1 MSQKCH
7 KGLAK
12 YAQLFLAELIHKGI
26 NMKHTYNKI
35 AVALL
40 SSLSLSAFAADVDVY
55 GKANLSVQSSDEGE
69 GSFTEIK
76 SNASRIGLKG
86 THDLGDGLTVIY
98 KAEFQVDLDGDSAKG
113 DSITARNQYV
123 GLAGS
128 FGEVLLGKND
138 TMLKQSQGKIDLF
151 SDLNA
156 DIKSLWKGENRMA
169 DTLSY
174 KSPKFNNFQIG
185 VTYIAEDAVDA
196 DDGVS
201 VAVFY
206 GDAKLKK
213 TKVFASVAVDSDVK
227 GYDITRASVQG
238 KVGGV
243 VLGAMLQTQE
253 KVDGSGEMDG
263 FMVSAKYKMDKV
275 TFKGQYQAADFKGG
289 DDKSGITVGADYALA
304 KSTKLYTFYT
314 SFDMDSGADQD
325 YLAAGIEYNF

>member
-1 MSQKCH
+1 
-7 KGLAK
+7 
-12 YAQLFLAELIHKGI
+12 
-26 NMKHTYNKI
+26 MKHTYNKI
-35 AVALL
+35 AVVLL

-55 GKANLSVQSSDEGE
+55 GKANISLQSSDEGE
-69 GSFTEIK
+69 GSFTEVK

-86 THDLGDGLTVIY
+86 THDLGEGLSVIY

-113 DSITARNQYV
+113 DSITDRNQYV
-123 GLAGS
+123 GLAGG

-138 TMLKQSQGKIDLF
+138 TMLKQSQGKVDLF
-151 SDLNA
+151 SDLNG

-174 KSPKFNNFQIG
+174 KSPKFNDFQVG

-196 DDGVS
+196 EDGVS

-213 TKVFASVAVDSDVK
+213 STIFASIAVDAEVN
-227 GYDITRASVQG
+227 GYDITRATLQG
-238 KVGGV
+238 NVSGV

-263 FMVSAKYKMDKV
+263 FMVSAKYKMDKI
-275 TFKGQYQAADFKGG
+275 TFKGQYQAADFKDG
-289 DDKSGITVGADYALA
+289 DDKSGITLGADYSLA

-314 SFDMDSGADQD
+314 TFDMDNGEDQD
-325 YLAAGIEYNF
+325 YLAAGIEYKF